1 MKPSPCCTQA
11 PTVGRRAA
19 LSRIALLGGGAAL
32 LSATP
37 WMRPAA
43 AAGRADA
50 LLLSCMD
57 YRLMDDIERY
67 MAGRGLRDRYDHVV
81 LAGGSLGATAEQFPA
96 WRTTFWE
103 HLELSIALHAIHT
116 VIVLDHRDCG
126 AFKGLLGDAH
136 LADADTER
144 AAHLDRLQRLRGQ
157 IAERHPALKVET
169 LLMALDGSVEVVS

>member
-37 WMRPAA
+37 WMRGAA
-43 AAGRADA
+43 AAGQADA

-57 YRLMDDIERY
+57 YRLMDDVERY

-81 LAGGSLGATAEQFPA
+81 LAGAALGAVNGQFPA
-96 WRTTFWE
+96 WSTTFWE
-103 HLELSIALHAIHT
+103 HLDIAIRLHAIHT
-116 VIVLDHRDCG
+116 VILLDHRDCG
-126 AFKGLLGDAH
+126 AYKVILGKAH

-144 AAHLDRLQRLRGQ
+144 ATHAEHLQRLREQ
-157 IAERHPALKVET
+157 ILERYPALQVET
-169 LLMALDGSVEVVS
+169 LLMALDGTVEVVS